1 MHEFPTR
8 EQNRHITISNKTGA
22 MEETVSEPNIA
33 EAMSYKLRHEAFVSG
48 LSGGDVSE
56 VYKVSLVAVSAYAAW
71 CFLQSRLF
79 YFRKPYAITSLI
91 ADFSLNWM
99 GPLFAI
105 TLYSNM
111 SATLNLLVLG
121 PAALIGLSQPV
132 TKAFQKA
139 TKEKNSKNVP
149 ELALYL
155 PKRSY
160 LTCYRGGMLVLTCA
174 AILAVDF
181 QEFPR
186 RFAKVETWGTS
197 LMDLGVGSFVFS
209 MGLVSAR
216 GTLVDVYH
224 GKNTALVTALLQS
237 VKQSLT
243 VLLLGIIRLVAVK
256 AFDYHEHVTEYGVH
270 WNFFMT
276 LGLLPPFVSIIG
288 FMPKHVPTVF
298 IALIIGIGYELVLN
312 YTELS
317 KFILTAPRVDILSA
331 NKEGIFS
338 FIGYLSIFLA
348 GKGTGF
354 FTLPSSIPDFRACLF
369 PQTKARFI
377 SSKSSDSRLRVIAV
391 LFGSSIFHN
400 VLFYSSIMW
409 ATPSRRLANL
419 PYILWTVSYNTAFLA
434 LYVAVEVLVFGKHY
448 HYGLCVPTSLDAI
461 NFNGLA
467 IFLLAN
473 ISTGVINMNMR
484 TLDATRLQTITT
496 LILYLAVL
504 FVASLILYRRAVR
517 IKL

>member
-1 MHEFPTR
+1 M
-8 EQNRHITISNKTGA
+8 Q
-22 MEETVSEPNIA
+22 ETVSEPDIA
-33 EAMSYKLRHEAFVSG
+33 EAMSYKLRHEAFVTG

-71 CFLQSRLF
+71 GFLQSRLF

-105 TLYSNM
+105 TLYSSM
-111 SATLNLLVLG
+111 SMTLNLLVLG
-121 PAALIGLSQPV
+121 PAALIGLSRPV
-132 TKAFQKA
+132 SRTFQKVA
-139 TKEKNSKNVP
+139 KERNSKNLS
-149 ELALYL
+149 ELGLYL

-186 RFAKVETWGTS
+186 RFAKVESWGTS

-224 GKNTALVTALLQS
+224 GKKTTFVTALLQS
-237 VKQSLT
+237 FKQSLT

-276 LGLLPPFVSIIG
+276 LGLLPPLVSIVG

-312 YTELS
+312 FTELS
-317 KFILTAPRVDILSA
+317 KFILTAPRVDVLSS

-338 FIGYLSIFLA
+338 FIGYLSIFLS
-348 GKGTGF
+348 GKSTGF
-354 FTLPSSIPDFRACLF
+354 YTLPSSISDFRACLF
-369 PQTKARFI
+369 PQTKSQFKA
-377 SSKSSDSRLRVIAV
+377 SKTSDSRLRVIGV
-391 LFGSSIFHN
+391 LFGSSLFHN
-400 VLFYSSIMW
+400 ALFYASMMW
-409 ATPSRRLANL
+409 VTPSRRLANL

-434 LYVAVEVLVFGKHY
+434 LYVAVEALVFGKHH
-448 HYGLCVPTSLDAI
+448 HYELCVPTSLDAI
-461 NFNGLA
+461 NFNGLG

-473 ISTGVINMNMR
+473 ISTGIINMKMN
-484 TLDATRLQTITT
+484 TLDATRFQTMAT
-496 LILYLAVL
+496 LVLYLAVL
-504 FVASLILYRRAVR
+504 FVVSIILYRRVIR

>member
-1 MHEFPTR
+1 
-8 EQNRHITISNKTGA
+8 
-22 MEETVSEPNIA
+22 MEETVSEPDIA
-33 EAMSYKLRHEAFVSG
+33 KAMSYKLRHEAFVSG
-48 LSGGDVSE
+48 LSGGDVLE

-79 YFRKPYAITSLI
+79 YFRKPYTITSLV

-111 SATLNLLVLG
+111 SMTLNLLIVG

-132 TKAFQKA
+132 SRTFQKIA
-139 TKEKNSKNVP
+139 KEGNSKNAP
-149 ELALYL
+149 ELASYL

-224 GKNTALVTALLQS
+224 DKSTAFVTALLQS
-237 VKQSLT
+237 FKQSLS
-243 VLLLGIIRLVAVK
+243 VLLLGIVRLVAVK
-256 AFDYHEHVTEYGVH
+256 AFDYHEHVTEYGIH

-276 LGLLPPFVSIIG
+276 LGLLPPFVSVIE

-312 YTELS
+312 YTALS
-317 KFILTAPRVDILSA
+317 SFILTAPRVDVLSA

-338 FIGYLSIFLA
+338 FIGYLSIFLS
-348 GKGTGF
+348 GKGTGLY
-354 FTLPSSIPDFRACLF
+354 TLPSSISGFKACLF
-369 PQTKARFI
+369 PQTKSQFKA
-377 SSKSSDSRLRVIAV
+377 SKSSDSRIRVVGA

-400 VLFYSSIMW
+400 ALFYASMMW
-409 ATPSRRLANL
+409 VTPSRRLANL

-434 LYVAVEVLVFGKHY
+434 LYVAVEALVFGKHY
-448 HYGLCVPTSLDAI
+448 YYGICVPTSLDAI
-461 NFNGLA
+461 NLNGLA

-473 ISTGVINMNMR
+473 ISTGVINMKMK
-484 TLDATRLQTITT
+484 TLDATRFQSMTT
-496 LILYLAVL
+496 LVLYLAVL
-504 FVASLILYRRAVR
+504 FLVSIILYRHGIR